1 MAVSTATAAFI
12 AALRALNCRRLVGIV
27 NPFPEQANAAVL
39 NHFQSEGFEVQ
50 AMECLASAQ
59 MGKVFSARVSAE
71 RIRAAFP
78 AVDYSSVDCL

>member
-12 AALRALNCRRLVGIV
+12 AALRALNCRRLGIV